1 MLMPPSITE
10 IHRPATQEKGIQN
23 ATHAIRAIRE
33 QSTRSTLAD
42 FSVFFQLL
50 MTYRTPMMIDE
61 AIIFR
66 KPFEGDL
73 YYYCPRCQ
81 KILTRDFMAYCDCRG
96 QCLDWTEYRKVK
108 CTYRTPK
115 R

>member
-1 MLMPPSITE
+1 MLVPPSITE

-50 MTYRTPMMIDE
+50 MTYRTPMMID
-61 AIIFR
+61 IHCVFLISS
-66 KPFEGDL
+66 KP
-73 YYYCPRCQ
+73 Q
-81 KILTRDFMAYCDCRG
+81 KKSG
-96 QCLDWTEYRKVK
+96 WTVFGE
-108 CTYRTPK
+108 PF
-115 R
+115 